1 MYRPTEPNDLSRL
14 IVKYATEGKLQC
26 FRKVEESEYKIL
38 CWEYEM
44 NGGKSPDCGQWVKPG
59 DFISSHIV
67 RMDDSL
73 YGDRAPSSAKAALRM
88 MAESCDIGDIPDC
101 IECESLTQ
109 VAWLHA
115 DLDRWIQNHSFP
127 QASRKV
133 SALGYISV
141 QDLFEREDMTFVE
154 DSNIFDDDGTFEKW
168 SQPLWENWKSIALCT
183 ALKRGKQQGHDA
195 DWNDIDQRMKG
206 LQNTFRINQWQ
217 ASVLTGLS
225 NHELA
230 LSQVEMLLSLFEDYK
245 ARIQRQ
251 RRYDSEGPLRIPEA
265 VVGQLTYVRD
275 LLINNNKG
283 GE

>member
-1 MYRPTEPNDLSRL
+1 MYRPTKPNDLSRL

-44 NGGKSPDCGQWVKPG
+44 NGSKSPDCRQWIKPG
-59 DFISSHIV
+59 DFIYSHIV

-88 MAESCDIGDIPDC
+88 MAESCDDGDIPDC
-101 IECESLTQ
+101 IECESLAQ
-109 VAWLHA
+109 VAWLHV

-127 QASRKV
+127 WARQMV
-133 SALGYISV
+133 CALGYISV

-154 DSNIFDDDGTFEKW
+154 DSKVFDDDGTFEKW
-168 SQPLWENWKSIALCT
+168 SQPLWENWKSIALRT
-183 ALKRGKQQGHDA
+183 ALRKGKQEGHDA